1 MIGHVSTGASAF
13 HCISYCLEDKQE
25 LSAEKKEQL
34 SRQDDLQHMDRAE
47 VLFYNKCF
55 GNKYELASQFREVE
69 KLSKRVEK
77 PVLHMS
83 LRLAP
88 GEQLSKDQLMEIGR
102 ECAKEFGVADH
113 QYICVLHKDTKEQHI
128 HIAANRVGF
137 DGKVASDSNN
147 YKRMA
152 ALCRRLEKQYNLKEV
167 LSPRA
172 FLSPKER
179 LLPRHDSRKE
189 KLKTDIRQTLEKVHC
204 FGEFERKM
212 QELGYKV
219 IKGRGISFIDKKKVK
234 IKGSEVGF
242 AWAKIEKILA
252 IKQQLEMKVTE
263 QKLYEKSVEQ
273 KIENSGV
280 ATVSQRLLQQTRQD
294 ALIDRS
300 PLLPVIEGFCKVL
313 DELLKPEYTSDS
325 MPYEFTYEGYKRRKK
340 KELIQSRKHSR

>member
-1 MIGHVSTGASAF
+1 
-13 HCISYCLEDKQE
+13 
-25 LSAEKKEQL
+25 
-34 SRQDDLQHMDRAE
+34 MDRAE

-55 GNKYELASQFREVE
+55 GNKYELASQFRDVE

-88 GEQLSKDQLMEIGR
+88 GEQLSKDQLMEIGL
-102 ECAKEFGVADH
+102 ECAREFGVADN

-152 ALCRRLEKQYNLKEV
+152 ALCRRLEKEYQLKEV

-189 KLKTDIRQTLEKVHC
+189 KLKTDIRQTLEKVHS

-242 AWAKIEKILA
+242 AWAKIEKILNV
-252 IKQQLEMKVTE
+252 KQQLQTKVAE
-263 QKLYEKSVEQ
+263 QRRFERGAEQQIGKERAVTVVEKY
-273 KIENSGV
+273 
-280 ATVSQRLLQQTRQD
+280 RQQTRLD
-294 ALIDRS
+294 AMIDRS

-313 DELLKPEYTSDS
+313 DELLKPEYISDS
-325 MPYEFTYEGYKRRKK
+325 MPYEFTYEGYKRRRK
-340 KELIQSRKHSR
+340 KELIQSRKHSH